1 MHLIIKLIA
10 NGWNKCVWSKLGRF
24 PFQFDVFDYYVTHF
38 IFQSVI
44 FSQIVFI
51 FIGMWFLLSTA
62 TDHSKSVKPFRIIF
76 STSFDLLLP
85 VMPLFLF
92 FCLFFILHGIVF
104 LCFPIFL
111 AFYFYSCRVKSH
123 VFIFTYSDSQ
133 HSRGEHEWKLC
144 TDLWEER
151 KKLKKKL
158 VKRKQRSEEK
168 KIANKII
175 WEIKPQSH
183 WANVFYTKHTE
194 VWHNANGL
202 CT

>member
-10 NGWNKCVWSKLGRF
+10 NGWNKCEWSKLGRF

-51 FIGMWFLLSTA
+51 FIWMWFLLSTA

-76 STSFDLLLP
+76 FTSFDLLLP
-85 VMPLFLF
+85 VMPLLF
-92 FCLFFILHGIVF
+92 FSVCFSFCMELFFFAFPFSWRFTSTRAKLNRMFSFSHIPTANTLVKNMRFHG
-104 LCFPIFL
+104 
-111 AFYFYSCRVKSH
+111 SCVQKRK
-123 VFIFTYSDSQ
+123 
-133 HSRGEHEWKLC
+133 
-144 TDLWEER
+144 

-158 VKRKQRSEEK
+158 VKK
-168 KIANKII
+168 KRGAKKKKFANKII

-183 WANVFYTKHTE
+183 WANVFYMKHTE